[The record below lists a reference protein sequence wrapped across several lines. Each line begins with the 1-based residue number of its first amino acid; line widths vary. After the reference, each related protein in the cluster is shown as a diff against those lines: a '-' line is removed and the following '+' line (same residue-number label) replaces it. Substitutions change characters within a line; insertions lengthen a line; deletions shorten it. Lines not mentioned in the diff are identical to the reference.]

1 MSNNY
6 LLTSD
11 NNNVK
16 IAVNKSLL
24 KEYIK
29 SNERVVYLYDNT
41 EFQLQLFNPFS
52 YVIGVKIKFN
62 DYEMSK
68 SHLVLRP
75 GERIWLDRFIDNDKK
90 LLFSTYTVDDTN
102 EAKQAI
108 KNNGYVEVSFY
119 REYKNSYA
127 AAPYISSWISTPMV
141 DPIDPIKW
149 ETTCTSSA
157 GDAYLQANI
166 NTSSCSCNYCASSL
180 TAMDLTA
187 TPEIETGRIEQGSK
201 SNQKFIDVNYDFESY
216 AFAIEKIHLLPESQR
231 PTTASDLNKKYCHV
245 CGRKLNTKFKYCPF
259 CGEKQ

>member
-29 SNERVVYLYDNT
+29 SNERVVYLHDNT
-41 EFQLQLFNPFS
+41 EFQLQLFNPFH
-52 YVIGVKIKFN
+52 YVIGIIIKFN

-75 GERIWLDRFIDNDKK
+75 GERIWLDRFIDNDNK

-108 KNNGYVEVSFY
+108 KNNGYIEVSFY

-127 AAPYISSWISTPMV
+127 ATPYISSWASTPTYV
-141 DPIDPIKW
+141 DPFAW

-157 GDAYLQANI
+157 ADTYFSSNI
-166 NTSSCSCNYCASSL
+166 NTSTCSCNYCASSL
-180 TAMDLTA
+180 TAKDLTA
-187 TPEIETGRIEQGSK
+187 LDEIETGRIEQGSK
-201 SNQKFIDVNYDFESY
+201 SKQTFIDVNYDFEPY

-231 PTTASDLNKKYCHV
+231 PITSSNLNKKYCHA

>member
-29 SNERVVYLYDNT
+29 SNERVVYLHDNT

-75 GERIWLDRFIDNDKK
+75 GERIWLDRFIDNDNK

-127 AAPYISSWISTPMV
+127 ATPYISSWASTPTYV
-141 DPIDPIKW
+141 DLW
-149 ETTCTSSA
+149 QTTCTSSA
-157 GDAYLQANI
+157 GDTCLQANI
-166 NTSSCSCNYCASSL
+166 NTSSCTCNYCSSSL
-180 TAMDLTA
+180 TAMS
-187 TPEIETGRIEQGSK
+187 EIETGRIEQGSK
-201 SNQKFIDVNYDFESY
+201 SKQTFIDVNYDFESY

-231 PTTASDLNKKYCHV
+231 PITSSNLNKKYCHA
-245 CGRKLNTKFKYCPF
+245 CGHKLDTKFKYCPF

>member
-29 SNERVVYLYDNT
+29 SNERVVYLHDNT

-68 SHLVLRP
+68 SYLVLRP
-75 GERIWLDRFIDNDKK
+75 GERIWLDRFIDNDNK

-108 KNNGYVEVSFY
+108 KNNGYIEVSFY
-119 REYKNSYA
+119 REYRNSYA
-127 AAPYISSWISTPMV
+127 AAPYTTWASTPTCV
-141 DPIDPIKW
+141 DPFVYDY
-149 ETTCTSSA
+149 ETTCTSVSA
-157 GDAYLQANI
+157 DTYFSSNI
-166 NTSSCSCNYCASSL
+166 NTSTCSCNYCSSSP
-180 TAMDLTA
+180 TVMD
-187 TPEIETGRIEQGSK
+187 EIETGRIEQGSK
-201 SNQKFIDVNYDFESY
+201 SEQTFIDVNYDFESY
-216 AFAIEKIHLLPESQR
+216 AFTIEKIHLLPESQR
-231 PTTASDLNKKYCHV
+231 PITSSNLNKKYCHA